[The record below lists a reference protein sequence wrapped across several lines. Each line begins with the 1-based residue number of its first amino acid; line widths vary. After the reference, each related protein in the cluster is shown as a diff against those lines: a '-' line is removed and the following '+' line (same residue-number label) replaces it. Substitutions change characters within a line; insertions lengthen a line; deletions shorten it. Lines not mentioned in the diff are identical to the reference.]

1 MADQAHVTSV
11 EAIDLFRASLLVYVS
26 KVKPLLED
34 ACDEVSRTRQWLQ
47 SEQRMN
53 CENLV
58 RRRTKEFE
66 AAQQALFSAGVANL
80 RDPGMAERA
89 AMQRAKRALTEA
101 EDKLKRVKRWGLEFD
116 NSAGPMV
123 KQFENLRTLMAN
135 DLPKAVAYLS
145 QVVQTLDAYANVAP
159 SSALRPSMPTE
170 AGSETGAPSTAETLD
185 SEKIS

>member
-1 MADQAHVTSV
+1 MADQANVTSI

-26 KVKPLLED
+26 KVKPLVED

-53 CENLV
+53 CENLL

-89 AMQRAKRALTEA
+89 ALQRAKRALTEA
-101 EDKLKRVKRWGLEFD
+101 EDQLKRVKRWGLEFD

-123 KQFENLRTLMAN
+123 KQFENLRTLLAN

-145 QVVQTLDAYANVAP
+145 QVVRTLDAYANVAP
-159 SSALRPSMPTE
+159 PSAAWPPMATE
-170 AGSETGAPSTAETLD
+170 AGSETGAATTTPA

>member
-47 SEQRMN
+47 SEQRLN

-80 RDPGMAERA
+80 REPGMAERNT
-89 AMQRAKRALTEA
+89 MQRAKRALAEA
-101 EDKLKRVKRWGLEFD
+101 EDKLKRVRRWGLEFD
-116 NSAGPMV
+116 NQAGPMV
-123 KQFENLRTLMAN
+123 KQFENLRTLLAN
-135 DLPKAVAYLS
+135 DMPKAVAYLS
-145 QVVQTLDAYANVAP
+145 QVVKTLDAYANVAP
-159 SSALRPSMPTE
+159 TSAASPPMPT
-170 AGSETGAPSTAETLD
+170 ADASANANADTSESAP
-185 SEKIS
+185 EKLS